1 MNVSLYEI
9 SADFLKALDGL
20 EVDEETGE
28 IMNFDAVEAL
38 DAQFEDKAETCPP
51 SATTSRSSWIM
62 TPMNCSSGSDC
73 PATPSGTPW
82 RKR

>member
-28 IMNFDAVEAL
+28 IVIMNFDAV
-38 DAQFEDKAETCPP
+38 
-51 SATTSRSSWIM
+51 
-62 TPMNCSSGSDC
+62 GSTGR
-73 PATPSGTPW
+73 PVRGQG
-82 RKR
+82 RKRGLLH

>member
-28 IMNFDAVEAL
+28 IMNFDA
-38 DAQFEDKAETCPP
+38 
-51 SATTSRSSWIM
+51 R
-62 TPMNCSSGSDC
+62 GSTGR
-73 PATPSGTPW
+73 PVRGQG
-82 RKR
+82 RKRGLLH

>member
-28 IMNFDAVEAL
+28 PEFTMVWMRKA
-38 DAQFEDKAETCPP
+38 AQ
-51 SATTSRSSWIM
+51 R
-62 TPMNCSSGSDC
+62 
-73 PATPSGTPW
+73 
-82 RKR
+82 

>member
-28 IMNFDAVEAL
+28 IMNFDSSRTRP
-38 DAQFEDKAETCPP
+38 KAWPVTLRTCQP
-51 SATTSRSSWIM
+51 SPLT
-62 TPMNCSSGSDC
+62 
-73 PATPSGTPW
+73 
-82 RKR
+82 

>member
-28 IMNFDAVEAL
+28 ITNFDAVEAL
-38 DAQFEDKAETCPP
+38 NAQFECTET
-51 SATTSRSSWIM
+51 TYLRNT
-62 TPMNCSSGSDC
+62 G
-73 PATPSGTPW
+73 
-82 RKR
+82 